1 MQANQTKINAL
12 TQEYVKLADD
22 ATQETQNRL
31 AAIREEISLLETRNS
46 KLKLYEEQAQGK
58 YQGGTVQTTGL
69 GDTTHLSGTDYMS
82 VGSGLSNL
90 PSQQQQPAM
99 KTPKEMAKDLSQA
112 TQTLSSI
119 SSGINNIF
127 SGLESIGVEVPDEL
141 KGIMNGITGMM
152 TILTGISS
160 LVMTITAIQTVKS
173 IPVVGQFAANGGIV
187 HAAGGWVGGS
197 SYSGD
202 NVPALLNSGEVVLN
216 KAQQGNIASQL
227 QDGSRQMQIVGE
239 IEGEKI
245 VLVANRSLKRSGRGE
260 LVTWKNG

>member
-1 MQANQTKINAL
+1 
-12 TQEYVKLADD
+12 
-22 ATQETQNRL
+22 
-31 AAIREEISLLETRNS
+31 
-46 KLKLYEEQAQGK
+46 
-58 YQGGTVQTTGL
+58 
-69 GDTTHLSGTDYMS
+69 MS

-112 TQTLSSI
+112 TQTLTSI